1 MKEFVEKLVKEIVDR
16 PEEVVIEENLENVR
30 MPLLELKVAKE
41 DMGKVIGKRGK
52 MIEALRVLVAAAS
65 KKHKKRISTDSC
77 GSRLNGPKKTG
88 GTGNSFTGSQYL

>member
-16 PEEVVIEENLENVR
+16 PEEVVVEENLENVR

-52 MIEALRVLVAAAS
+52 MIEALRILLAAAS
-65 KKHKKRISTDSC
+65 KKHKKEYQLIVVD
-77 GSRLNGPKKTG
+77 
-88 GTGNSFTGSQYL
+88 QD